1 MSLLLD
7 RDLRSLLLQA
17 LGAALG
23 RDPSWSPRDP
33 VLGGILEFLAR
44 RLEEAREVSE
54 ALPSKVLLH
63 LYSLLG
69 VGVPDPEPARTVVAL
84 RISEHAPEPL
94 VLERGL
100 AVAAGE
106 ISFETEEE
114 ILALPGGFSAAYLY
128 LPGENYLAEVGTILR
143 GEELDP
149 EDLPPGR
156 RFAFRVRFS
165 REILSPGQRFALQFT
180 EPPGGLALFA
190 EGKNGRR
197 PLRPEKGYFSL
208 PRDLLPLEDTRGKY
222 FYLYGE
228 STHPVPGEEFFLLPG
243 PRRITHIFCGDRP
256 LEPEEPLFLGAL
268 SLGPRIYA
276 PEEAQEHLALR
287 NPLGQPPLP
296 GASLYLGGFW
306 LLPGTRCRIETHG
319 IRLADLSW
327 EYFDGETWKALSLRN
342 REILLP
348 GDLAP
353 TEVNRVW
360 ARWIRIRYQGPF
372 VPPDEGRSP
381 DYYLSFSFFLAGG
394 SFSPEEI
401 QISNLGEKGD
411 SFPQRAP
418 EHGLSPKEAALYLR
432 LENPCSGGPVSL
444 YFAGEAPE
452 EILQRVEVSTASGFR
467 AVSFRDT
474 TRRLRGPGF
483 LYLYLPEDFSP
494 RTLFGE
500 EGAWVRLVLRG
511 EVFRRSR
518 IEGLYLN
525 ALPVREGEGLRFL
538 SRSTG
543 QPGQTLQL
551 KPLAGRVR
559 VQVNG
564 RSWRVVD
571 DLRPFGPGDEV
582 VELDP
587 EEGRL
592 RFGDGVHGAIPKRG
606 AVIQVDYLSHHGD
619 RGNLPAGSLQEVVSP
634 PPFVEGVHQIEAAV
648 GGRTRVPPETL
659 LEQLPAGL
667 RHRYRALT
675 RNDLE
680 DLLSQIE
687 GIKRLLPE
695 ILGSTLLLY
704 VLPRAE
710 DPSPR
715 ISRGLE
721 ERIRERLA
729 GALPLTLGDLEIRDP
744 IYVPVEVKARLIL
757 EPGVSLRRALS
768 LAQDKLRNFLHPV
781 QGNFDRQG
789 FPFGQFPY
797 FSDFYRLLHQI
808 PAIRAVK
815 ELEVSVRVGKETRP
829 YLQGHPPVLPRGALP
844 TPGEILLEG
853 ETE

>member
-1 MSLLLD
+1 MSPILD
-7 RDLRSLLLQA
+7 RDLRSLLHQA

-23 RDPSWSPRDP
+23 KAPSWSPRDP
-33 VLGGILEFLAR
+33 VLGGILEFLAH
-44 RLEEAREVSE
+44 RLEEVREVSE
-54 ALPSKVLLH
+54 ALPSKALLH

-69 VGVPDPEPARTVVAL
+69 VGVPDPEPARTVVVL
-84 RISEHAPEPL
+84 RISDHAPEPL

-100 AVAAGE
+100 TVAAGE

-128 LPGENYLAEVGTILR
+128 LPGKNYLAEVSILLH
-143 GEELDP
+143 GEGLDP

-156 RFAFRVRFS
+156 RFTFRVRFS
-165 REILSPGQRFALQFT
+165 REILSPGQRFTLQFT

-208 PRDLLPLEDTRGKY
+208 PRDLLPLEDSRGKY

-228 STHPVPGEEFFLLPG
+228 STHPVPGEEFLLLPG

-256 LEPEEPLFLGAL
+256 LEPEEPLLPGAF
-268 SLGPRIYA
+268 GPGSRIYA

-287 NPLGQPPLP
+287 NPFGQPPLP
-296 GASLYLGGFW
+296 GTSLYLGGFW
-306 LLPGTRCRIETHG
+306 LLPGTRCQIEAHG
-319 IRLADLSW
+319 VHPRDLSR
-327 EYFDGETWKALSLRN
+327 EYFDGETWKALPLRN
-342 REILLP
+342 GEILLP
-348 GDLAP
+348 EDLAP

-360 ARWIRIRYQGPF
+360 ARWIRIRYLGPF
-372 VPPDEGRSP
+372 VSPGESRIP
-381 DYYLSFSFFLAGG
+381 DYYLGFSFFLAGG
-394 SFSPEEI
+394 AFPPEEI
-401 QISNLGEKGD
+401 KISNLGEEGD

-418 EHGLSPKEAALYLR
+418 EHGLSRGEAALYLR
-432 LENPCSGGPVSL
+432 LEKPYSGGPVSL

-452 EILQRVEVSTASGFR
+452 EILQRAEVSTASGFR
-467 AVSFRDT
+467 TVSFRDT
-474 TRRLRGPGF
+474 TRGLRGPGF
-483 LYLYLPEDFSP
+483 LYFYLPEDFSA

-500 EGAWVRLVLRG
+500 EGAWIRLVLKEG
-511 EVFRRSR
+511 VFWRSR

-525 ALPVREGEGLRFL
+525 ALPVREGEDLRFL
-538 SRSTG
+538 ARSTG
-543 QPGQTLQL
+543 QPDQELQL

-559 VQVNG
+559 VQVGG

-592 RFGDGVHGAIPKRG
+592 RFGDGVHGAIPGRG
-606 AVIQVDYLSHHGD
+606 AVIRVDYLSHHGN

-634 PPFVEGVHQIEAAV
+634 PPFVEGVHQLEAAV
-648 GGRTRVPPETL
+648 GGRTRVPLEAL

-675 RNDLE
+675 RSDLE
-680 DLLSQIE
+680 DLLAQVE

-695 ILGSTLLLY
+695 VLGTTLLLY

-715 ISRGLE
+715 VSQGLE

-729 GALPLTLGDLEIRDP
+729 GSLPLTLGSLEIRDP
-744 IYVPVEVKARLIL
+744 VYVPVEVKARLII
-757 EPGVSLRRALS
+757 EPGISLRRVLS
-768 LAQDKLRNFLHPV
+768 LARDRIRDFLHPV
-781 QGNFDRQG
+781 RGNFDRQG
-789 FPFGQFPY
+789 FPFGHFPY

-808 PAIRAVK
+808 PAVRAVK
-815 ELEVSVRVGKETRP
+815 ELEVNARVGREPRP
-829 YLQGHPPVLPRGALP
+829 YLRGRPPVLPRGALP